1 MDRHTNEHDHL
12 PLAPHVLQILVS
24 VLDRPQHGYAM
35 IKEISERT
43 EGEIQLGTSTLYS
56 AIKRMVAAGLLV
68 ETDRPAAMASD
79 DARRRYYVAT
89 PEGVVAARREVERM
103 RHWTHI
109 LEKEGVIAKLGVVG
123 RGGSR

>member
-1 MDRHTNEHDHL
+1 MKRHAEEHDRL

-24 VLDRPQHGYAM
+24 VLDRPQHGYAI

-43 EGEIQLGTSTLYS
+43 EGEMQLGTSTLYS

-68 ETDRPAAMASD
+68 ETDPPAAIAPD

-89 PEGVVAARREVERM
+89 LGGVCAARIEVERM

-123 RGGSR
+123 RGGAR